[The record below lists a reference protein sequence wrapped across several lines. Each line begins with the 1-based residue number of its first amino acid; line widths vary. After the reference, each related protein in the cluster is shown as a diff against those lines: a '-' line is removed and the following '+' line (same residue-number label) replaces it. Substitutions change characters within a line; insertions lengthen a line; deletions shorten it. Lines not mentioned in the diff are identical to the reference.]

1 VFGSRTPI
9 QHLTAGG
16 DVPVQRRKVNMS
28 DYEAE
33 DEGKHHRRDF
43 AALGWST
50 IEEFWEDQLRRIK
63 EYAEAKEANRFS
75 KFVRIPDRD
84 GI

>member
-1 VFGSRTPI
+1 M
-9 QHLTAGG
+9 
-16 DVPVQRRKVNMS
+16 DMS
-28 DYEAE
+28 DYEAQ

-50 IEEFWEDQLRRIK
+50 VEEFWEDQLRRIK
-63 EYAEAKEANRFS
+63 DYAEANEANRFL
-75 KFVRIPDRD
+75 KFVRIRDRD